1 MVMIVIMFMMT
12 MMAMMTAMFTV
23 LIKICDI
30 DIDYYDDTPHQNT
43 RMMMMMT
50 SLTAMVTI
58 LVKRCATC
66 GKLESIHRD
75 ETTNVYLHK

>member
-1 MVMIVIMFMMT
+1 MIVIIMVIMT
-12 MMAMMTAMFTV
+12 IMV
-23 LIKICDI
+23 I
-30 DIDYYDDTPHQNT
+30 
-43 RMMMMMT
+43 MMMMA